1 MIEIIQAIL
10 PIMLVLFT
18 CIVIGYVLRKF
29 KILPEDTDKVLSRL
43 ETYVFCP
50 ALSFSAFSK
59 YCTIEAL
66 KDNYSLLIY
75 SIIGL
80 AVSMGIAIPLSMAFA
95 KKEEYKNKVYQYAL
109 AFGNYGYI
117 GNVVVMACAP
127 SLFNLSAEEAL
138 FKFQLFTLPLAFLIY
153 LWGLTILTPKEKRK
167 GSPLKNLINVPII
180 AIFVGILVGLTGLNN
195 YMPKF
200 IETTVSN
207 LSNCMGPVAM
217 LLTGFVLGGYSL
229 KKIIKNGKVLIA
241 SLLRLIVL
249 PIILVGILWLFKA
262 DKFTLNLVLFAYA
275 VPLGLNTVVFPAAM
289 GGETETGAS
298 MALISSVLSIITLPI
313 IYALVNIII

>member
-1 MIEIIQAIL
+1 MLEIIQAIL

-18 CIVIGYVLRKF
+18 CILIGYILRKF
-29 KILPEDTDKVLSRL
+29 KILPENTDKVLSRL

-59 YCTIEAL
+59 YCTIDAL
-66 KDNYSLLIY
+66 KENYSLLIY

-95 KKEEYKNKVYQYAL
+95 KKEEYRNKIYQYAL
-109 AFGNYGYI
+109 TFGNYGYI
-117 GNVVVMACAP
+117 GNVVVMAVAVT
-127 SLFNLSAEEAL
+127 LFNMSGEEAL
-138 FKFQLFTLPLAFLIY
+138 FKFQLFTLPLALIIY
-153 LWGLTILTPKEKRK
+153 LWGLTILTPKEKRT

-180 AIFVGILVGLTGLNN
+180 AIVLGVIVGLTGLNN
-195 YMPKF
+195 YIPNF
-200 IETTVSN
+200 VQTTVTN

-217 LLTGFVLGGYSL
+217 LLTGFVLGGYEL

-249 PIILVGILWLFKA
+249 PIIIVCVLWLFKA
-262 DKFTLNLVLFAYA
+262 DKFVLNLALFAYA

-298 MALISSVLSIITLPI
+298 MALISSVLGVITLPI